1 VLAGRL
7 VTVSVKE
14 IDEPGRDAMAQTVI
28 HQPRVAWD
36 GARAF
41 VRAAAGRQYDG
52 FADEVLGRLGP
63 EIHDELAGTRE
74 RVLSASI
81 KAPGD
86 RYATDVEA
94 GRWRVKLEDLLRT
107 RPDLLDEVLRLTG
120 MAPPY

>member
-1 VLAGRL
+1 
-7 VTVSVKE
+7 
-14 IDEPGRDAMAQTVI
+14 MAQTVI

-41 VRAAAGRQYDG
+41 VRAAAGQDYDG

-63 EIHDELAGTRE
+63 EIRDELAGTRD
-74 RVLSASI
+74 RVLTASI

-86 RYATDVEA
+86 RYVTDVEA
-94 GRWRVKLEDLLRT
+94 GKWRVKLEDLLRA
-107 RPDLLDEVLRLTG
+107 RPDLADEVLRLAG